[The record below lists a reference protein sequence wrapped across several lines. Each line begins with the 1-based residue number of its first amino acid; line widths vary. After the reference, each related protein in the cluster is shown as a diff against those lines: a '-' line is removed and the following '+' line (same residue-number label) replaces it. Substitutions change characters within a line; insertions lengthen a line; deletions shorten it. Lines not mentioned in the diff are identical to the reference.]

1 MSDSKVSR
9 RSVIAAGAAAAAGTL
24 LWPLSGRAQQVIRV
38 VVGFAPGGGVD
49 ISARMLVQAM
59 QPSFGANLIVDN
71 RPGAGSTIGV
81 KAVVDAPPD
90 GSVALFASSSGIAV
104 APALFKTLP
113 YDPRKDLTPVG
124 PLSMNTSVMVVRN
137 DLPVRTLQQY
147 AAYAKANADNLN
159 FGSSGSGSGPHL
171 QGARLMSLLG
181 ATATHVP
188 YSGGAPALN
197 DLVAKRFDFMID
209 FLGLCLPQIKAG
221 NVRALAVIARN
232 RTDLLPDVPTFQEA
246 GMPTMQGSS
255 WDGLFLPPR
264 TPRSIV
270 ERWAAALA
278 KAKMDPNV
286 IQKVTANG
294 SELGSMTPD
303 EFRAFVAAE
312 VERWQ
317 EIAKTAKIEKI

>member
-1 MSDSKVSR
+1 MVDSKFSR
-9 RSVIAAGAAAAAGTL
+9 RSFMAAGAAAAAGSL
-24 LWPLSGRAQQVIRV
+24 LWPLPGRAQQVIRV
-38 VVGFAPGGGVD
+38 IVGFAPGGGVD

-59 QPSFGANLIVDN
+59 QPSFGGTNLIVDN

-104 APALFKTLP
+104 APAIFKTLP
-113 YDPRKDLTPVG
+113 FDPRKDLTPVG
-124 PLSMNTSVMVVRN
+124 PMAFNTSVMVVRS
-137 DLPVRTLQQY
+137 DLPARTIQEY
-147 AAYAKANADNLN
+147 VAYAKANPGKLT
-159 FGSSGSGSGPHL
+159 FGSSGNGSGPHL

-197 DLVAKRFDFMID
+197 DLVGKRFDFMID

-232 RTDLLPDVPTFQEA
+232 RTGLLPDVPTFQEA
-246 GMPTMQGSS
+246 GLTTMQGSS

-264 TPRSIV
+264 TVV

-278 KAKMDPNV
+278 KAKMDPTV
-286 IQKVTANG
+286 IQKVTGNG
-294 SELGSMTPD
+294 SELRNMTPD
-303 EFRAFVAAE
+303 EFRAFVVSE
-312 VERWQ
+312 VDRWE
-317 EIAKTAKIEKI
+317 EIARTAKVEKI